1 MAIGRISG
9 PLLKSN
15 LIRDGVNLAFE
26 TDLLYLDVNNSRIGV
41 NTASPTTDLDVNGT
55 TRTTNLTINDQL
67 DVGNI
72 HITGNTISSD
82 LPTITFSPA
91 ATNPTIYHARLQVD
105 SLQFTGNTVSTTTTN
120 SNLNISANGTGVINL
135 QSNTNIA
142 GNLDVTGD
150 VTATGNV
157 VVGGNITIGDSTTDT
172 ITVNAS
178 ITSDLVPTTTNT
190 YDIGSPDLQWNNLY
204 VSNVFAD
211 TANLVSLS
219 IGQLIFN
226 GNEINTTTGQ
236 DLYLRGAGTGG
247 VILDNIKILGNTI
260 TNIANNAITEI
271 AQSGTG
277 YFKIVGTNGFVPPR
291 GTELQ
296 RPSPSNSVLGMTRYN
311 IVSKALEVYDGVGWA
326 SPSGTAGAVS
336 AQVAEDTA
344 ISFAL
349 SLG

>member
-26 TDLLYLDVNNSRIGV
+26 TDLLFLDVNNSRIGV

-67 DVGNI
+67 DVGNL
-72 HITGNTISSD
+72 HITDNTISSD
-82 LPTITFSPA
+82 LSTITFSPA
-91 ATNPTIYHARLQVD
+91 ATNPTIYHAKLQVD
-105 SLQFTGNTVSTTTTN
+105 DLQFTTNTISTTVTN
-120 SNLNISANGTGVINL
+120 RNLDISANGSGVINL
-135 QSNTNIA
+135 VANTNVT

-150 VTATGNV
+150 VTATGNI

-311 IVSKALEVYDGVGWA
+311 IVSKALEVFDGVGWS
-326 SPSGTAGAVS
+326 SPSGSAGAVS

-344 ISFAL
+344 ISFAI

>member
-26 TDLLYLDVNNSRIGV
+26 TDLLFLDVNNSRIGV

-67 DVGNI
+67 DVGNL
-72 HITGNTISSD
+72 HITDNTISSD
-82 LPTITFSPA
+82 LSTITFSPA
-91 ATNPTIYHARLQVD
+91 ATNPTIYHAKLQVD
-105 SLQFTGNTVSTTTTN
+105 DLQFTTNTISTTVTDR
-120 SNLNISANGTGVINL
+120 NLDISANGSGVINL
-135 QSNTNIA
+135 VANTNVT

-150 VTATGNV
+150 VTATGNI

-311 IVSKALEVYDGVGWA
+311 IVSKALEVFDGVGWS
-326 SPSGTAGAVS
+326 SPSGSAGAVS

-344 ISFAL
+344 ISFAI

>member
-9 PLLKSN
+9 PLLKAN
-15 LIRDGVNLAFE
+15 LVRDGVDLAFE

-41 NTASPTTDLDVNGT
+41 NTANPTTDLDVNGT
-55 TRTTNLTINDQL
+55 TRTTNLTTNTQL
-67 DVGNI
+67 DVGNL
-72 HITGNTISSD
+72 HITGNTVSSD
-82 LPTITFSPA
+82 LSTITFSPA
-91 ATNPTIYHARLQVD
+91 ASNPTIYHSKLQVD
-105 SLQFTGNTVSTTTTN
+105 ALQFTSNTISTTVTN
-120 SNLNISANGTGVINL
+120 SDLDISANGTGVINL
-135 QSNTNIA
+135 VANTNVT

-150 VTATGNV
+150 VTATGNI

-190 YDIGSPDLQWNNLY
+190 YDIGSPDFQWNNLY
-204 VSNVFAD
+204 VSNVYAD

-226 GNEINTTTGQ
+226 GNEITTTTGQ
-236 DLYLRGAGTGG
+236 DLYLRGSGTGG
-247 VILDNIKILGNTI
+247 VILDNIKIIGNSI
-260 TNIANNAITEI
+260 TNIATNAITEI

-291 GTELQ
+291 GTELE
-296 RPSPSNSVLGMTRYN
+296 RPDPLDSVLGMTRYN
-311 IVSKALEVYDGVGWA
+311 IVSKALEVFDGVGWS
-326 SPSGTAGAVS
+326 SPSGSAGAVS

-344 ISFAL
+344 IAFAL